1 METTE
6 YLGAHLAFKSR
17 WHKTDEELCRHSMS
31 FILHKSIRNDF
42 FQSYLYLLE
51 KLPLVKLY
59 ALTSE
64 VINGEMQFYARAK
77 HFYSEVPASEEGMMG
92 DFVELSSTDLKSS
105 REFLRDFVGG
115 PGKAS
120 TDFALDCG
128 SGIGRV
134 SKHVLLPF
142 FKHVELVDMM
152 ENFLAEAQNYLCSY
166 RNKVDTYHCCG
177 LQDFTPAPRK
187 YDVIWIQWVSG
198 NLTDKDLLGFLVR
211 CQNSLK
217 ENGVIILKDNVAR
230 QGCVLD
236 QMDSSV
242 IRDINILSNLIEK
255 SGLTILKQQRQEG
268 FPETCVPVWMI
279 AMQKNP
285 THARNGVI
293 ETGLEVEDFESRERG
308 NEGAHGKPR

>member
-1 METTE
+1 MATTE
-6 YLGAHLAFKSR
+6 YMGAHLAFKSR

-31 FILHKSIRNDF
+31 FILHKAIRNDF
-42 FQSYLYLLE
+42 FQSYLCLLE

-64 VINGEMQFYARAK
+64 VINGDMQFYARAK
-77 HFYSEVPASEEGMMG
+77 HFYREVPASEEGMMG
-92 DFVELSSTDLKSS
+92 DFVELSSTDLESS

-115 PGKAS
+115 PGK
-120 TDFALDCG
+120 TRCDCALDCG

-152 ENFLAEAQNYLCSY
+152 ENFLAEAQNYLHSY
-166 RNKVDTYHCCG
+166 RKKVDMYYCCG

-198 NLTDKDLLGFLVR
+198 NLTDKDLLGFLIR
-211 CQNSLK
+211 CQNGLK

-230 QGCVLD
+230 QGCILD

-242 IRDINILSNLIEK
+242 IRDMNILSHLIEK
-255 SGLTILKQQRQEG
+255 SGLAILRQQRQEG

-285 THARNGVI
+285 TQARNGVT
-293 ETGLEVEDFESRERG
+293 EMGLELKDFELRE
-308 NEGAHGKPR
+308 NEAAHGKPR